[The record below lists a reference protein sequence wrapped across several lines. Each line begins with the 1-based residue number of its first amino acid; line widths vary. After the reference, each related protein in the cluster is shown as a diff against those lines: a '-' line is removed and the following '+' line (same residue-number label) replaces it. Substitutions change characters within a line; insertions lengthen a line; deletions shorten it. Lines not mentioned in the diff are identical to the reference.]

1 MPPTQPSNLSQNSTA
16 LSVWQLKP
24 WWCQPWSILL
34 TGAVLILGSWFL
46 VHKIWLTALV
56 AVPVLSWQ
64 GFFLLLYPRLM
75 KHEAAIDQ
83 QSGN

>member
-1 MPPTQPSNLSQNSTA
+1 MSPIPPSDSPQNSTA

-34 TGAVLILGSWFL
+34 TGAVLILGSWLL
-46 VHKIWLTALV
+46 VHKIWFTVLV
-56 AVPVLSWQ
+56 ALPVLIWQ

-75 KHEAAIDQ
+75 QVEVAPDRPQ
-83 QSGN
+83 